1 MGFRYLKLITR
12 SYLQVLSVWVHNKSY
27 SHLYPIWINKNLIQL
42 FFSLT
47 LNFPM
52 RIPKCWRSTEG
63 TSRRPCLS
71 SASIWRTT
79 NLCTSRIYKDL
90 RKRRRPSRMS
100 GNIHEWKSLS
110 NIIFI
115 HCKFLIWKIQ
125 EDKKY
130 SDHVNK
136 VKELVDQ
143 PAYLEVSVRYED
155 IVMTLLKSLLTSY
168 EYLITTL
175 EMMSMKEL
183 MMDYV
188 MAHLWTIYRSVQRRS
203 PKVRIQPWCC
213 GKTKG
218 TIHFHAYT
226 QMLCFYYGKPGH
238 IVHFCY
244 KPKNNERK
252 KYKECERRW

>member
-1 MGFRYLKLITR
+1 MKKFV
-12 SYLQVLSVWVHNKSY
+12 QH
-27 SHLYPIWINKNLIQL
+27 HLY
-42 FFSLT
+42 SLQISYMEDT
-47 LNFPM
+47 RGQKKF
-52 RIPKCWRSTEG
+52 RSRQQG
-63 TSRRPCLS
+63 QGAR
-71 SASIWRTT
+71 
-79 NLCTSRIYKDL
+79 
-90 RKRRRPSRMS
+90 
-100 GNIHEWKSLS
+100 
-110 NIIFI
+110 
-115 HCKFLIWKIQ
+115 
-125 EDKKY
+125 
-130 SDHVNK
+130 
-136 VKELVDQ
+136 DQ

-252 KYKECERRW
+252 KYEECERRW